1 MTTTYLWLYVFVCLH
16 VCVYCTAHYMHVCLW
31 CKCLTIL
38 HRLRSRKA
46 AQLHIPLK
54 NLALRHRG
62 DFNPQNRTLAHIH
75 THFCKTPTRS
85 AICTSKIA
93 FAQMRTH
100 TSPTHDGLTHTRT
113 RTHAQGRGLC
123 IIAGTLPAY
132 MSLIRL
138 RSRERARIKPS
149 LIRNRVYR
157 LHTIG
162 GTMRLVYTTLH
173 KFRYLLSPYTYT
185 VQ

>member
-1 MTTTYLWLYVFVCLH
+1 MTVRAV
-16 VCVYCTAHYMHVCLW
+16 HYMHVCLW
-31 CKCLTIL
+31 CECLSIL

-54 NLALRHRG
+54 NLALEDWG
-62 DFNPQNRTLAHIH
+62 DFNPPKPHPCTH
-75 THFCKTPTRS
+75 TH
-85 AICTSKIA
+85 
-93 FAQMRTH
+93 TH
-100 TSPTHDGLTHTRT
+100 THTHTNSLT
-113 RTHAQGRGLC
+113 YAHAELYSHIGTHTFAHTHAQGRGLC

-157 LHTIG
+157 FHTIEL
-162 GTMRLVYTTLH
+162 TMKLVWTTFS

-185 VQ
+185 VRWNMTELKTRKTGIRGVSQLNKL